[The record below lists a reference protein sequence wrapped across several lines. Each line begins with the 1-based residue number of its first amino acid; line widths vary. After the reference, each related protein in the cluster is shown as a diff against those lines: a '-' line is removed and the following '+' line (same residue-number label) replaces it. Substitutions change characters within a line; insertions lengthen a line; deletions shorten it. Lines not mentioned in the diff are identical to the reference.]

1 MMSSPIFFTSDSAA
15 LKGADP
21 QLIRS
26 IPSSERICK
35 EGVCEPASTLSGPD
49 IPFLSPAMVSVS
61 PAPGIKMQSAPAV
74 CTDLPAGRL
83 FEAGSRDHLH

>member
-15 LKGADP
+15 LNGADP
-21 QLIRS
+21 QLILS

-61 PAPGIKMQSAPAV
+61 PAPGIKMQSAPACLYRFARRTAV
-74 CTDLPAGRL
+74 
-83 FEAGSRDHLH
+83 